1 MPAAPQ
7 ESYPG
12 EYIQVVLSGV
22 RPVSGVSISVT
33 AFVGTTKL
41 GSLQKIIIAIFLK

>member
-1 MPAAPQ
+1 MPVTPQ
-7 ESYPG
+7 VSYPG

-22 RPVSGVSISVT
+22 RPISGVSTSAT